1 MQDITMYSDDELSLI
16 VFNDEGLYNER
27 KYSSFLDTID
37 EFFIYTDEQL
47 SVLIQ
52 DLTDDAEAEQWLNM
66 NTRSLN
72 TRHGLEIKWKDW
84 MSMALWGG
92 N

>member
-52 DLTDDAEAEQWLNM
+52 DLTDDAEAEQ
-66 NTRSLN
+66 
-72 TRHGLEIKWKDW
+72 
-84 MSMALWGG
+84 
-92 N
+92 